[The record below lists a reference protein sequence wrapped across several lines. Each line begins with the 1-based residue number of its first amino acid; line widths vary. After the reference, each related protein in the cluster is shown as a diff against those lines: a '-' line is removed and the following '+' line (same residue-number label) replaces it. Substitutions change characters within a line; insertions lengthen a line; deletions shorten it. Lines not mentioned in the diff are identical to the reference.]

1 MTQDNEDLLLNQMT
15 QSAANLA
22 AAALHSY
29 YKSARNLIIEG
40 GHEKAQAV
48 WQNPIWWCQMMAM
61 VMLEE
66 ARRSSE
72 DGKLPEVLSQNIR
85 VMLDATDGGEALF
98 EVTRMTTHTRQ

>member
-1 MTQDNEDLLLNQMT
+1 MTEDNEDLLLEEMT
-15 QSAANLA
+15 QRAANLA
-22 AAALHSY
+22 ASAMHLY

-72 DGKLPEVLSQNIR
+72 NGKIPEVLSQNIR
-85 VMLDATDGGEALF
+85 IMLDATDRGEPLF